1 MNQNTDMNGLEMAMD
16 IRFNRKL
23 TEKDYVVPGGYEMVF
38 NGRSVSFDFQD
49 YCGTINRKDPTILHC
64 EMRNPDFSAFD
75 DFCSITAT
83 DLRNVSEIVD
93 CYVFIGEECAT
104 ELSVA
109 EILAITF
116 WPACGD
122 PVSIHN
128 DVTKKYNRNMK
139 G

>member
-16 IRFNRKL
+16 IR
-23 TEKDYVVPGGYEMVF
+23 
-38 NGRSVSFDFQD
+38 
-49 YCGTINRKDPTILHC
+49 
-64 EMRNPDFSAFD
+64 
-75 DFCSITAT
+75 
-83 DLRNVSEIVD
+83 NVSEIVD
-93 CYVFIGEECAT
+93 CYVFIGEECTT

-122 PVSIHN
+122 PVSLHN
-128 DVTKKYNRNMK
+128 DVIKKYNRNMK

>member
-1 MNQNTDMNGLEMAMD
+1 MNGLEMTMD
-16 IRFNRKL
+16 IRFNREL
-23 TEKDYVVPGGYEMVF
+23 TEQDYVVPGGYEMVF
-38 NGRSVSFDFQD
+38 DGRSISFDFQT
-49 YCGTINRKDPTILHC
+49 YCGTINRKDPTVLHC
-64 EMRNPDFSAFD
+64 EMRHPDYDSFE
-75 DFCSITAT
+75 DFRSITVK
-83 DLRNVSEIVD
+83 DLECVSEIVD

-128 DVTKKYNRNMK
+128 DVIKKYNRNMK